1 MHYWEYTSF
10 LLPLSSC
17 STKKTIGRGS
27 WEGSILV
34 LEDKIVGLK
43 HKTSSKN
50 CLPSHHAASK
60 LANWKKTKSKAS
72 KTELHL
78 GWRLIL
84 SVKLWYS
91 QLQCI
96 CAHWVLCLRSLLL
109 LKLLYFQLCENLSSL
124 WTMSGIDDYCYMPLL
139 YNLPLRK
146 YSDEA
151 EVDLMD
157 SSGACSTKSTYSH
170 CSPVRNMAVC
180 QFFAEHCW
188 LSSNLIAGSIRIK
201 RMSQNSE
208 YYSKQGGVFSASDY
222 D

>member
-1 MHYWEYTSF
+1 MLCSF
-10 LLPLSSC
+10 QLKTTQQISC
-17 STKKTIGRGS
+17 SIISSYWHALLRVHQLFASSEQLLRTSSKTVPTKKTIGRGS

-124 WTMSGIDDYCYMPLL
+124 CTCLALTIIVTCRYCITL
-139 YNLPLRK
+139 
-146 YSDEA
+146 
-151 EVDLMD
+151 
-157 SSGACSTKSTYSH
+157 H
-170 CSPVRNMAVC
+170 
-180 QFFAEHCW
+180 W
-188 LSSNLIAGSIRIK
+188 GSIQMKLRWIWWTHQGLV
-201 RMSQNSE
+201 RLNQPTAIVHLSE
-208 YYSKQGGVFSASDY
+208 TWLCVSFSLNTAD
-222 D
+222 